1 MYINIHKH
9 NIEHQNCL
17 EIINILEKDAQKII
31 FEHPSLYFSVGI
43 HPCSINQNISQRINL
58 IEQLSQHKQVLAI
71 GEIGLDKRSKTD
83 INTQKEIFITQVQI
97 AEKAQKPI
105 IIHCVK
111 AYQEILEIK
120 TKLKPNIPFIF
131 HGFRGN
137 QQLAKQILN
146 QNCYISVG
154 EKFNPETIQ
163 IIPVNKLFIETD
175 ESLKKIEDIYQH
187 IAHIRETNSDEL
199 LEKITKNF
207 KIIFKI

>member
-1 MYINIHKH
+1 
-9 NIEHQNCL
+9 
-17 EIINILEKDAQKII
+17 
-31 FEHPSLYFSVGI
+31 
-43 HPCSINQNISQRINL
+43 
-58 IEQLSQHKQVLAI
+58 
-71 GEIGLDKRSKTD
+71 
-83 INTQKEIFITQVQI
+83 
-97 AEKAQKPI
+97 
-105 IIHCVK
+105 
-111 AYQEILEIK
+111 
-120 TKLKPNIPFIF
+120 
-131 HGFRGN
+131 
-137 QQLAKQILN
+137 LAKQILN